1 MTEISVQIKLPA
13 DARERWEKF
22 VRGRGYVKGELVR
35 LFIEAVTDPARGPQ
49 VERIIHDREPAPQKT
64 GPAMD
69 KYFWLGVLEGLS
81 AVICGGVIAL
91 LILSIAK

>member
-13 DARERWEKF
+13 DTRERWEKF

-49 VERIIHDREPAPQKT
+49 VERLIQNREPAPQKA
-64 GPAMD
+64 GLAAD
-69 KYFWLGVLEGLS
+69 RHFWLGMLAGLS
-81 AVICGGVIAL
+81 AVICGGVITLLAL
-91 LILSIAK
+91 SVAK